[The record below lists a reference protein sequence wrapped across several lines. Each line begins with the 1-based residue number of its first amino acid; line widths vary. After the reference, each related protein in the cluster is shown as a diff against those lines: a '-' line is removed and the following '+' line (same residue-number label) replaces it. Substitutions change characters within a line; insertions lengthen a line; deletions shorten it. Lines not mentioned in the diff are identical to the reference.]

1 MFKDLPAAAR
11 RLVRHHSKLP
21 LPLLKIRA
29 HPQPLKDNMMIRHLC
44 THSVRPGACS
54 DISVPAMGEVGG
66 LQTHTQ
72 LALQVNG
79 SCLPS
84 AIVAAL

>member
-44 THSVRPGACS
+44 TRSVRPGACS
-54 DISVPAMGEVGG
+54 DISVSAMGEVGG
-66 LQTHTQ
+66 DSKPT
-72 LALQVNG
+72 
-79 SCLPS
+79 PS
-84 AIVAAL
+84 LLSKSMAVAFLLL